1 LILLLPFL
9 LAVITLDVAAG
20 FSTGIADAFADVA
33 AGVVAFPSH
42 SITDDAAGFIAM
54 FSRGVVQG
62 IFTYVY
68 FWCFRSFCC
77 AFLLVLFLDISLLL
91 YFIKIF
97 RMLLL
102 LDNSMTAF
110 PMLLCFSWVFPL
122 LLLLLT
128 LLFVCFFCLHC

>member
-62 IFTYVY
+62 IFTYT
-68 FWCFRSFCC
+68 SG
-77 AFLLVLFLDISLLL
+77 AFDVFVVLF
-91 YFIKIF
+91 YWC
-97 RMLLL
+97 
-102 LDNSMTAF
+102 
-110 PMLLCFSWVFPL
+110 CF
-122 LLLLLT
+122 
-128 LLFVCFFCLHC
+128 